1 MLEGIGSFVSRPD
14 LIDRALII
22 ALESPPNHRRT
33 QRELWADLE
42 KYQGRIFGALC
53 DMLAAGVRRLPETRL
68 LNPPRMA
75 DFATWAVACGVG
87 GLEAAY
93 ARSRQGAIDVILEHD
108 LLAQSLEALMA
119 TRREWRGAAHELL
132 DQIGEAAPISDPRAL
147 SDRLRRLAQPLRSHG
162 ILIAHEPRKN
172 RLREIVIARE

>member
-1 MLEGIGSFVSRPD
+1 
-14 LIDRALII
+14 
-22 ALESPPNHRRT
+22 
-33 QRELWADLE
+33 
-42 KYQGRIFGALC
+42 
-53 DMLAAGVRRLPETRL
+53 MLAAGVRRLPETRL

-132 DQIGEAAPISDPRAL
+132 DQIGEAARISDPRAL